1 MLPTPHRAKLATEF
15 YDSDDAAPSR
25 TPPLVRR
32 DVILKPS
39 SSPEYPTPP
48 PKSPTPELST
58 APKKSRRKGR
68 TQPSQGD
75 GVLIGVLAGNNN
87 SDIATR
93 AAEEPLN
100 SASHSE
106 AGDSDLAMEDGRNLA
121 QVAFDAIKVS
131 RHEAPRS
138 RSCSPESDGV
148 GRNRPLKLQTL
159 ELKPTS
165 LLSNPSSQPAV
176 GGQKGEQVREQSTPA
191 TPTTHGPDTVKVE
204 SRPLETGS
212 LGSDH
217 IGSALGRNGSHST
230 MISPKLR
237 KHTIAPS
244 EGSPMETLPAIQHS
258 PNSQTGKS
266 PSNQQNLPSLH
277 HLALPYDTRSPKEND
292 LRPLGMSPRHTFPL
306 QSPSTVP
313 LPSRATFPTPQAR
326 INGQFQRPAYP
337 PTQPSPVS
345 STFSDT
351 STRGSHGH
359 SQDATSMSPP
369 RKHERQ
375 FYPGRQAPQNEDIT
389 PVSAESRQSATSS
402 TENPLS
408 AETMNTEGTRP
419 ILPPLSGGPYV
430 GGGVFRCEHPGC
442 TAVSFQTQ
450 YLLNSHANVH
460 SQNRPHYCPVKDC
473 SRSEGGKGFKRK
485 NEMIR
490 HGLVH
495 RSPGYICP
503 FCPEREHKYPRP
515 DNLQRHVRV
524 NHPDRDMNDSLLREV
539 LDQRTEGGTR
549 GRRRRLG
556 NS

>member
-1 MLPTPHRAKLATEF
+1 MKLQ
-15 YDSDDAAPSR
+15 PS
-25 TPPLVRR
+25 P
-32 DVILKPS
+32 
-39 SSPEYPTPP
+39 SPEYSTPP

-58 APKKSRRKGR
+58 TPKRRGRKRR

-121 QVAFDAIKVS
+121 QVALDAIKVS

-148 GRNRPLKLQTL
+148 GRNRSLKLQTL
-159 ELKPTS
+159 ELNSTS
-165 LLSNPSSQPAV
+165 LLPNPSNQAAV
-176 GGQKGEQVREQSTPA
+176 GEQRGEQFREQSTPA
-191 TPTTHGPDTVKVE
+191 TSTTDGTDTVKVE
-204 SRPLETGS
+204 SRPLKTGS
-212 LGSDH
+212 LASDH

-258 PNSQTGKS
+258 PNSQAGKS
-266 PSNQQNLPSLH
+266 PSNQQNLPSLQ
-277 HLALPYDTRSPKEND
+277 HLALPLDTRSPKEND
-292 LRPLGMSPRHTFPL
+292 LRSLGMSQRHTFPL
-306 QSPSTVP
+306 PSPSAGP
-313 LPSRATFPTPQAR
+313 LASRATFPSPQTR
-326 INGQFQRPAYP
+326 MNGQFPRPGYS
-337 PTQPSPVS
+337 QPQASPVS
-345 STFSDT
+345 STFSET
-351 STRGSHGH
+351 SLKESHGR

-375 FYPGRQAPQNEDIT
+375 FYPSRRAPQSEDLT
-389 PVSAESRQSATSS
+389 PVSAESHQSTTVS
-402 TENPLS
+402 TETPS
-408 AETMNTEGTRP
+408 TADTMSTEGTRP
-419 ILPPLSGGPYV
+419 ILPPLSGGPYM